1 MISLYLKKAIIVA
14 LEKRPRTL
22 QSGLEV
28 LPWQDFL
35 EKLWVGE
42 LGV

>member
-1 MISLYLKKAIIVA
+1 VIYDDTAFQYGN
-14 LEKRPRTL
+14 RTL
-22 QSGLEV
+22 ESGLEV

-35 EKLWVGE
+35 ERLWAGE